1 MFSKASLYKFY
12 GLARDKIVPELK
24 YSQEF
29 YEDVLTEKINR
40 NINWLDLGCGHH
52 LLPQWRF
59 EQEKVLIERA
69 GNVYGLDYDF
79 PSLLKHRTITKKI
92 QGTIDELPFKNDF
105 FDAATANMVVEHL
118 DNPRIQFAE
127 VNRTLKPGGIF
138 IFHTPNETGY
148 FSMLRKIVPESLVK
162 KMAKILDGRDCDDV
176 FEVHYQANTRKKIE
190 RLAAETNFTVEKIK
204 YVSSD
209 AVTALIPPLAVAEL
223 LWIKALMAQR
233 LGRFRTNLIVI
244 LRKKS

>member
-1 MFSKASLYKFY
+1 MFSKESLYKFY
-12 GLARDKIVPELK
+12 GLARDAIVPDLK

-29 YEDVLTEKINR
+29 YEKILMAQIGE

-59 EQEKVLIERA
+59 EQEKELINRA
-69 GNVYGLDYDF
+69 AGVVGLDYDF
-79 PSLLKHRTITKKI
+79 PSLLKHRTISKRI
-92 QGTIDELPFKNDF
+92 QGTIDQLPFKDNF

-118 DNPRIQFAE
+118 DNPRVQFAE

-138 IFHTPNETGY
+138 IFHTPNEHGY
-148 FSMLRKIVPESLVK
+148 FSMIRKAVPKGIVK
-162 KMAKILDGRDCDDV
+162 KMAKALDGRDCEDV
-176 FEVHYQANTRKKIE
+176 FEVHYQANNREKIE
-190 RLAAETNFTVEKIK
+190 RLAEETNFTVEKIK

-209 AVTALIPPLAVAEL
+209 AVTALVPPLAVAEL
-223 LWIKALMAQR
+223 LWIKVLMSKK